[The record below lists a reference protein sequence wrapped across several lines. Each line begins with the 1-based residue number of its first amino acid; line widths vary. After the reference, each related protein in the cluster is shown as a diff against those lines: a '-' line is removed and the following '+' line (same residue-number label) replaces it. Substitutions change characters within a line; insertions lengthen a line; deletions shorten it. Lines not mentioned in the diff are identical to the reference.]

1 MNKKVAIFAFNGE
14 AMCFAHALLNAK
26 DMKKKGYDIKLVI
39 EGTATKQIK
48 DLSNQGKLFANLYKE
63 IKEDKL
69 IDCVCQACSTATGS
83 LDSAKEQHL
92 PICNEMSGHPSISRY
107 GDEGYDVIVF

>member
-1 MNKKVAIFAFNGE
+1 MEINTNKDIQKDEVCRPRFAQCKGSE
-14 AMCFAHALLNAK
+14 E
-26 DMKKKGYDIKLVI
+26 KGYDIKLII

-48 DLSNQGKLFANLYKE
+48 DLSDQGKLFANLYKE
-63 IKEDKL
+63 VKEDKL

-107 GDEGYDVIVF
+107 RDEGYDVIVF